1 MKKTSSKARKT
12 ATPLSSSYFAKS
24 SEQSVPIRPLALRD
38 FAAWQA
44 KAAPLERALAGAQ
57 NFTARE
63 TELLMVPNQDRGI
76 SHVMLGLG
84 HTRQVEKLLS
94 LAANKL
100 PEGCYRLED
109 QLSEHESDKAALFW
123 ALGQYNFSRY
133 RKIQPR
139 GARRLQWLPNA
150 NVRRITALTKAVFF
164 ARDLINTPTN
174 DMGPDD
180 LAKAAAAL
188 AHEFKARLT
197 VTTGDMLLKKRL
209 PAIHAVGRAA
219 LKAPR
224 LIDLVWGNRKHPKV
238 TLVGKGVCFD
248 SGGLNIKSEQSMRMM
263 KKDMG
268 GGAVALGLARA
279 IMETKLPVRL
289 RVLVPAVENAISGN
303 AYRPG
308 DILNTR
314 AGLTVEVGNTDAEGR
329 IVLCDALALA
339 DEERPALL
347 MDFATLTGAA
357 RTALGPDVGVFYT
370 THDSLADNLLNAGLE
385 MGDPLWR
392 LPLWKPYREWL
403 KSPVADL
410 CNISTAAYAGSITA
424 ALYLMEFVSKAQAWA
439 HFDVYCW
446 NPSDAPAKPRGAEAS
461 GLLASYAYLEQRFG
475 RGT

>member
-1 MKKTSSKARKT
+1 MTT
-12 ATPLSSSYFAKS
+12 AVSSYFAKPA
-24 SEQSVPIRPLALRD
+24 ERAVLIQPLAMRD
-38 FAAWQA
+38 FAAWRT
-44 KAAPLERALAGAQ
+44 KASVLEQSLAAAQ
-57 NFTARE
+57 NFNAHE
-63 TELLMVPNQDRGI
+63 TDLLIVPNQDHGI

-84 HTRQVEKLLS
+84 DNGNLSKLLA

-100 PEGCYRLED
+100 PAGCYRVD
-109 QLSEHESDKAALFW
+109 GSFAEHEKDTTALFW
-123 ALGQYNFSRY
+123 ALSQYNFTRY
-133 RKIQPR
+133 RKVQPR
-139 GARRLQWLPNA
+139 EVRRLQWPRGANA
-150 NVRRITALTKAVFF
+150 RRVTALAKAVFF

-188 AHEFKARLT
+188 AREFKARLT
-197 VTTGDMLLKKRL
+197 VTTGDALLKKRL

-219 LKAPR
+219 VKPPR
-224 LIDLVWGNRKHPKV
+224 LIDLVWGNRKHPKL

-268 GGAVALGLARA
+268 GGAVVLGLARA
-279 IMETKLPVRL
+279 IMETQLPVRL

-357 RTALGPDVGVFYT
+357 RTALGPDVGAFYT
-370 THDSLADNLLNAGLE
+370 AHDSLADGLYSAGLE

-403 KSPVADL
+403 RSPVADL
-410 CNISTAAYAGSITA
+410 CNVSSVPYAGSITA
-424 ALYLMEFVSKAQAWA
+424 ALYLMEFVSNAQAWA

-446 NPSDAPAKPRGAEAS
+446 NPSEAAGKPKGAEAS
-461 GLLASYAYLEQRFG
+461 GLLASYAYLEKRFR
-475 RGT
+475 RGA